1 MPSPVAPSLSERYQE
16 ATKYTPQSI
25 QGHPGLDFSAQPSP
39 FKDWYQARRVVLA
52 AGPDAQDDPTPGP
65 LDADRLGRLLY
76 HTYGVT
82 LVREFPGMSIH
93 YRASPSAGGLYPTEL
108 YVAVR
113 DIEGIPDGIFAY
125 DARDH
130 SLVVCWEGDF
140 TADLAR
146 YAFDHPALAD
156 ARAVLIGTGVYERSA
171 WRYGDRAYR
180 RVLLDT
186 GHVFGNAVLAAV
198 PDGQRV
204 VPIPYFLDGGIADLL
219 LLDDSKEGALLL
231 AAVLDEPVAATHLDP
246 RPVRSDVERDDG
258 EPGEGD
264 WISMLHGAG
273 RLERAEPP
281 RPVPG
286 AQRPAEPR
294 GEPVVLTADAL
305 AGGRCVHTAIRR
317 RRSTRSFTP
326 GAIPVEAV
334 GRLLAHAYPRDGSPD
349 PQARLLE
356 DHLDTYVIAA
366 GVRGLSPGVYRY
378 ESGAHTLAP
387 VRPGNPRDALHRC
400 CLWQEL
406 GRDCAFAVV
415 HTIDLPAA
423 VEALGE
429 RVYRTA
435 HLDAGLI
442 GQRLNMA
449 ALRLGYGASGIG
461 GFFDEFINMLL
472 WLSPNHAIVYV
483 TTIGVPAQG

>member
-1 MPSPVAPSLSERYQE
+1 MPRPVAPSLSERYQD

-25 QGHPGLDFSAQPSP
+25 QGHPGLDFSSQPSA

-52 AGPDAQDDPTPGP
+52 AGPDAPADPEPGA

-82 LVREFPGMSIH
+82 LVREFPGMSMH
-93 YRASPSAGGLYPTEL
+93 YRAAPSAGGLYPTEL

-146 YAFDHPALAD
+146 YTFDHPAIAK
-156 ARAVLIGTGVYERSA
+156 ARAVLIGTGIYERSA

-198 PDGQRV
+198 PDGQRI
-204 VPIPYFLDGGIADLL
+204 VPVPYFLDSGIADLL
-219 LLDDSKEGALLL
+219 LLDSSAEGALLL
-231 AAVLDEPVAATHLDP
+231 AAVLDDPVDSKVLAQQ
-246 RPVRSDVERDDG
+246 PVRSSIERDAIDPDEG
-258 EPGEGD
+258 GWIPVLHAAGQLDGEGD
-264 WISMLHGAG
+264 SQDVPAPSGHAAPLS
-273 RLERAEPP
+273 EPIP
-281 RPVPG
+281 
-286 AQRPAEPR
+286 
-294 GEPVVLTADAL
+294 LSSDAL
-305 AGGRCVHTAIRR
+305 AGGRCVHAAIRR
-317 RRSTRSFTP
+317 RRSTRIFEP
-326 GAIPVEAV
+326 GDIPLEAV
-334 GRLLAHAYPRDGSPD
+334 GRILAHAYPQPDAPD
-349 PQARLLE
+349 PAARLLP
-356 DHLDTYVIAA
+356 DLLDTYVVAS
-366 GVRGLSPGVYRY
+366 GVRDLDAGVYRY
-378 ESGAHTLAP
+378 DTDAHTLTL
-387 VRPGNPRDALHRC
+387 VHRGNARDALHRC

-406 GRDCAFAVV
+406 GRDCSFAVV
-415 HTIDLPAA
+415 HTIDLPRA
-423 VEALGE
+423 VAALGE

-435 HLDAGLI
+435 HLDAGMI

-449 ALRLGYGASGIG
+449 AIRLGYGASGIG
-461 GFFDEFINMLL
+461 GFFDEFLNALL
-472 WLSPNHAIVYV
+472 LLAPNHAVAYI
-483 TTIGVPAQG
+483 TTIGAPA